1 MSQDTTSKSESVRHR
16 PELDEGLT
24 VLDELGLGAWDLTVL
39 VATLIVAV
47 LTPVEVV
54 FELRDVGWLTALSA
68 TISILFALDIR
79 QRFTRPVVV
88 DGRQI
93 TDPDTIRQRY
103 LRTWFIVDL
112 LAAIPFDLI
121 AAAPGIS
128 GSSLAPVLRFLGLL
142 RLLRVARIFVLSREL
157 RLRTSFNPALLR
169 LAFFA
174 FWVALLAHWIAC
186 GWIALDGH
194 LVGPLDLPAYQQALY
209 WTITTLTTVGFGDLT
224 PETPGQVWFTMGV
237 MGLGA
242 AIYAYIIGNVASLLA
257 NLDVMRAR
265 HLGRIETI
273 NNFMRDRNVPRGLQA
288 RVRDY
293 YNYLWESRATQQ
305 SEMLD
310 DLPAP
315 LRIEIA
321 MHLNRTIL
329 RKVPLFADASED
341 FLRELVLHL
350 EPGVFLPGQSL
361 MRRGELGHELYFIN
375 KGRVDVLSGDDSQV
389 LATLSDGDFVGEMAL
404 LSSQPRANTVVAGEY
419 CNVYALGRDGFDQV
433 LEQFPDVAA
442 EVRRIADQRKAENE
456 PQG

>member
-1 MSQDTTSKSESVRHR
+1 MSQDIENKSERR
-16 PELDEGLT
+16 QPLREGEAGFT
-24 VLDELGLGAWDLTVL
+24 VLDEIGLGAWDLTVL
-39 VATLIVAV
+39 AATLVVAV
-47 LTPVEVV
+47 LTPVEIV
-54 FELRDVGWLTALSA
+54 FELNDVGWLIAVSGA
-68 TISILFALDIR
+68 ISVLFALDIR
-79 QRFTRPVVV
+79 QRFTRPIVV
-88 DGRQI
+88 DGRRL
-93 TDPDTIRQRY
+93 TDADVIRQRY
-103 LRTWFIVDL
+103 LRSWFIVDL

-128 GSSLAPVLRFLGLL
+128 DSSLAPILRFLGLL
-142 RLLRVARIFVLSREL
+142 RLLRVARIMVLQREW

-224 PETPGQVWFTMGV
+224 PETPGQVWFTMVV

-257 NLDVMRAR
+257 NLDVMRSR

-273 NNFMRDRNVPRGLQA
+273 NNFMRDRDVPRPLQA

-293 YNYLWESRATQQ
+293 YNYMWESRMGQQ
-305 SEMLD
+305 SEMLE
-310 DLPAP
+310 DLPRP
-315 LRIEIA
+315 LHIEIA
-321 MHLNRTIL
+321 LHLNRTIL
-329 RKVPLFADASED
+329 RKVPLFEGASEE

-350 EPGVFLPGQSL
+350 EPMVFVPGQTL
-361 MRRGELGHELYFIN
+361 MRRGELGQHLYFVN
-375 KGRVDVLSGDDSQV
+375 KGTVDVLSADDSQV
-389 LATLSDGDFVGEMAL
+389 IATLSDGDFVGEMAL
-404 LSSQPRANTVVAGEY
+404 LSSQPRANTVIALDY

-433 LEQFPDVAA
+433 LDRFPEVAA
-442 EVRRIADQRKAENE
+442 EVTRIADQRRAENE
-456 PQG
+456 PQA